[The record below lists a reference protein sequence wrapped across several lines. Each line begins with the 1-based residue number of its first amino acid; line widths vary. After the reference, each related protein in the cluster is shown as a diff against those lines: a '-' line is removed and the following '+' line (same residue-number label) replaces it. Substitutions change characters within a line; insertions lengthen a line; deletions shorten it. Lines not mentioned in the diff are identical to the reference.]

1 MTEYAEPLTD
11 ELRRMDSSI
20 LANARY
26 SINLTNVAPI
36 KLSAFVHTLL
46 SQVRDGLMIPIHRTG
61 NPNPDYS
68 GLWNSFDLA
77 DHSYRSSEYTFLKV
91 LRYLDSPG
99 FGLVCSSIV
108 QRDGSQDQFIRV
120 FLSERGLLLLQEPV
134 SAQDSV
140 PQFVVAWVRMVF
152 GDPVAHVPRS
162 GVGYDMLQGIMRDYP
177 DWCEVQDDGDAD
189 LRVTLTGFGSRYV
202 QNAHAE
208 LVRGRQEILECMS
221 MGGVR

>member
-20 LANARY
+20 LVSARY
-26 SINLTNVAPI
+26 SINLTNAAPL
-36 KLSAFVHTLL
+36 KLSAFVHALL
-46 SQVRDGLMIPIHRTG
+46 SQVRDGLMIPIHPTG
-61 NPNPDYS
+61 DHNPDYS

-108 QRDGSQDQFIRV
+108 QRDGRSEQFIRV
-120 FLSERGLLLLQEPV
+120 SLSERGLLLLQEPV

-140 PQFVVAWVRMVF
+140 PQFVVTWVRMVF
-152 GDPVAHVPRS
+152 GDPVAHIPRS
-162 GVGYDMLQGIMRDYP
+162 GVGYDMLQGIMQDYP
-177 DWCEVQDDGDAD
+177 DWCEVQDDGGAD

-202 QNAHAE
+202 ESAHAE
-208 LVRGRQEILECMS
+208 LVRGRQKILE
-221 MGGVR
+221 RLRA

>member
-1 MTEYAEPLTD
+1 MIEYAEPLTD
-11 ELRRMDSSI
+11 DLRRLDESI
-20 LANARY
+20 RANARY
-26 SINLTNVAPI
+26 NINLAKAAPI
-36 KLSAFVHTLL
+36 KLSAFGHALL
-46 SQVRDGLMIPIHRTG
+46 SQVRDGLMIPIHPTG
-61 NPNPDYS
+61 NHNPDYS
-68 GLWNSFDLA
+68 GLWNLFDLA

-108 QRDGSQDQFIRV
+108 QRDGSPDQFIRV

-140 PQFVVAWVRMVF
+140 PQFVVTWVRLVF
-152 GDPVAHVPRS
+152 GHPVAHIPRS
-162 GVGYDMLQGIMRDYP
+162 GVGYDMLHGIMREYP

-202 QNAHAE
+202 ESAHAE
-208 LVRGRQEILECMS
+208 LVRGRQKILE
-221 MGGVR
+221 RLRT